1 MTQLEKI
8 EKRIDQLK
16 KKLDDIDPSD
26 KEYFYTLGVIDGLSA
41 ASKLIKEA
49 TKEATDG
56 AHDKVYILYTNGA
69 IQSLTKNTYEVTQR
83 SSICG
88 FYIDIDSVL
97 RDAHAIENLNS

>member
-16 KKLDDIDPSD
+16 KKLEVMGPSD
-26 KEYFYTLGVIDGLSA
+26 KEYFYTIGVIYGLSE
-41 ASKLIKEA
+41 ASKLIKE
-49 TKEATDG
+49 TIDG

-69 IQSLTKNTYEVTQR
+69 IQSLTKNAYEVTQR
-83 SSICG
+83 SGICG
-88 FYIDIDSVL
+88 FYIDIDSAL

>member
-49 TKEATDG
+49 TDG
-56 AHDKVYILYTNGA
+56 AHDKVYILYTNGV
-69 IQSLTKNTYEVTQR
+69 IRSLTKNSVE
-83 SSICG
+83 CG
-88 FYIDIDSVL
+88 FYIDIDSAL